1 MLILSSVYLNLSEAF
16 ILPNG
21 GDQKKHQAECFYCY
35 QLLEDGIHYKC
46 LECRASDLC
55 ARCLLDHGEHCEIIK
70 EINESH
76 HAFLVLR
83 QESTFNKDIFDL
95 LF

>member
-1 MLILSSVYLNLSEAF
+1 MLILSCVYLNLSEAF

-21 GDQKKHQAECFYCY
+21 GDQKKHKAECFYCCK
-35 QLLEDGIHYKC
+35 LLEDELHYKC
-46 LECRASDLC
+46 LECRAGDLC
-55 ARCLLDHGEHCEIIK
+55 ARCLLDLGKHCEIIK

-76 HAFLVLR
+76 HSFLVLR
-83 QESTFNKDIFDL
+83 QESTFDNDTFDL